1 MPDINTDSFTNELNA
16 AAAKV
21 TADYEQFVR
30 RVCFDFFNVIRAR
43 WAKDTGWSVNNWH
56 IQAGSPDKTVYPD
69 KPGKQIVHQ
78 TNIGDFSY
86 RIEDGAIYITNNVH
100 YAEHLELSPTIA
112 WGKKPNPYQ
121 GTVRIALTEFEDLM
135 RKYAAGGTP

>member
-1 MPDINTDSFTNELNA
+1 M
-16 AAAKV
+16 
-21 TADYEQFVR
+21 
-30 RVCFDFFNVIRAR
+30 
-43 WAKDTGWSVNNWH
+43 NNWH

-121 GTVRIALTEFEDLM
+121 GTVRIALTEFEDMM
-135 RKYAAGGTP
+135 RQIAGSQ